1 MSVMPAGNLEALR
14 RQIAA
19 THARFA
25 ALGSRLA
32 RAAEAVASSGALPPD
47 SLLREVQDAAH
58 EFHAVRAAVLD
69 VAAALEVPPP
79 ALPRDVASLRDLAP
93 LMDTVVRAAEQAA
106 RRRRLDTARA
116 AVFSVLN
123 RVPVIVHRDQADFSP
138 LVACQSKARTLRMA
152 IAAAD
157 PSDVETELRRWE
169 RALAPFVALLEL
181 LEGPDAAD
189 DTVWSELE
197 ELVAAAFGRR
207 LASAAARGRL
217 HIR

>member
-79 ALPRDVASLRDLAP
+79 ALPRDVVSLRDLAP
-93 LMDTVVRAAEQAA
+93 LMETVVRAAEQAA
-106 RRRRLDTARA
+106 RRRRLDASRA
-116 AVFSVLN
+116 SAFSVLN
-123 RVPVIVHRDQADFSP
+123 RVPAIAHRGLSVFAP
-138 LVACQSKARTLRMA
+138 LVACQEKGLALSEA

-157 PSDVETELRRWE
+157 PADVDAEARSWGH
-169 RALAPFVALLEL
+169 AIAPFGALLEL

-207 LASAAARGRL
+207 LASAAARGKL